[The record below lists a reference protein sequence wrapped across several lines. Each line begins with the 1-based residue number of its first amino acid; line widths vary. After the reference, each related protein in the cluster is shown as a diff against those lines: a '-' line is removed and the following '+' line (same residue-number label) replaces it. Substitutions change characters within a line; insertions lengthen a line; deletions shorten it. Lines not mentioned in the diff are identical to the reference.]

1 MERIRADVKLG
12 SLTHVGMKRS
22 NNQDAFCALAGANA
36 PAGTDALIAVADGMG
51 GRKAGEV
58 ASTMT
63 IQGLMD
69 RIGRDNSEDAT
80 MLSVVRM
87 DSILERVVG
96 ELNAEVYRGAQR
108 PQTRG
113 MGTTL
118 TAGLLVGQRL
128 FLAHVGDSRAYL
140 LRGKK
145 LKQLT
150 HDHSWVAEEVARGAL
165 RPEDVAYHPARN
177 VITRALGISP
187 EVDVDVVALEVEER
201 DLLLICSDGLHSV
214 VPDGEIAEVLGSH
227 EPQKAC
233 ELLIERANGH
243 GGPDNVTVVVLRIDR
258 IEQVSGPSEHFREQ
272 QTLSLRRSKDGMLKR
287 VASKIAKL
295 VGRSGEER

>member
-1 MERIRADVKLG
+1 MEQLRAKVTLG

-63 IQGLMD
+63 IQGLVE
-69 RIGRDNSEDAT
+69 RLSRDGSKDATLLSVARLDSVLSGVVSDLNSE
-80 MLSVVRM
+80 
-87 DSILERVVG
+87 
-96 ELNAEVYRGAQR
+96 VYKEAQR
-108 PQTRG
+108 PQTQG

-150 HDHSWVAEEVARGAL
+150 NDHSWVAEEVARGAL
-165 RPEDVAYHPARN
+165 RPGDAANHPARN

-201 DLLLICSDGLHSV
+201 DLFLICSDGLHSV
-214 VPDGEIAEVLGSH
+214 VPDEEIADVLGSH
-227 EPQKAC
+227 EPQRAC

-243 GGPDNVTVVVLRIDR
+243 GGPDNVTVVVLRIDG
-258 IEQVSGPSEHFREQ
+258 IEQVSGSSEHFREQ
-272 QTLSLRRSKDGMLKR
+272 QTLSLRRSKDGILKR

-295 VGRSGEER
+295 VGRSDEER